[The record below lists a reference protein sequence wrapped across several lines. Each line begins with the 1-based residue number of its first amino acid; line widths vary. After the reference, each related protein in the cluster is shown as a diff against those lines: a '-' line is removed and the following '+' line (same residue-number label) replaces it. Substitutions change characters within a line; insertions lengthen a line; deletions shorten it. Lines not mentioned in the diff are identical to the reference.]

1 MELHEQLATA
11 IATADLRYVAGTCL
25 NAPGHPRG
33 WVFTQWG
40 TMVAFEAVKNLND
53 VHGIDLCVQWERAV
67 AAAARHGAKYFDGRR
82 NQLGA
87 VVADFEALL
96 DATHI
101 AFFPEDRLGRA
112 FDFLRDDLSVVRDG
126 DRLLLTNVTGH
137 FMMGLP
143 PDRALNTDKWG
154 PHMRELTMGI
164 GNATAS
170 FTDEEVDA
178 LREHGSSVLGS
189 AEWFDGKIAR
199 DVPAAFGGGLEPGLA
214 LALLSI
220 ASTMEGAR
228 RWAQVDCCVECAVAA
243 LKHRFIVLHHGVQS
257 LKRLAEQPTLVGAVG
272 EQYLAEITAAP
283 SLSRV
288 TEQPFRDLRN
298 GWLHLGLSD
307 IADRL
312 SGDVSIT
319 TPVELYAGVSAP
331 ELSDTVDEGL
341 ELATQLLQNW
351 MLEADEQGETLYT
364 RLQVADM
371 DDDE

>member
-11 IATADLRYVAGTCL
+11 IATADLRYVAGTLL

-40 TMVAFEAVKNLND
+40 TMVAFEAAKNLAD
-53 VHGIDLCVQWERAV
+53 VHGIDLGLQWEQTV
-67 AAAARHGAKYFDGRR
+67 AAAARHGGKYFDGRR

-112 FDFLRDDLSVVRDG
+112 FDFLRDDLSVARDG

-143 PDRALNTDKWG
+143 PDRALNTDQWG
-154 PHMRELTMGI
+154 PHVRELTMGI
-164 GNATAS
+164 GNATS
-170 FTDEEVDA
+170 FFTDEGVDA
-178 LREHGSSVLGS
+178 LREHGSSVLGP
-189 AEWFDGKIAR
+189 ANWLDGKIAR
-199 DVPAAFGGGLEPGLA
+199 DVPAAFGGELEPGLT

-228 RWAQVDCCVECAVAA
+228 RWAEVDCCVECAVAA

-257 LKRLAEQPTLVGAVG
+257 LNRLAERPTLVGTVG
-272 EQYLAEITAAP
+272 ARYLAEITAVP
-283 SLSRV
+283 SLRRV
-288 TEQPFRDLRN
+288 TEQPFRNLRN

-312 SGDVSIT
+312 SGDVSII
-319 TPVELYAGVSAP
+319 TPIELYAGVSAP

-341 ELATQLLQNW
+341 ELATELLQGWISESAEDGRTFYTWLQEVDLN
-351 MLEADEQGETLYT
+351 EDE
-364 RLQVADM
+364 
-371 DDDE
+371 